1 MSSSQYQKKL
11 DLLLDSLKNEKVGS
25 EVQKGKTFIKKPSLL
40 LHACCGP
47 CSSYVL
53 EYLASFFDI
62 TILYYNPNIYPE
74 EEYFRRLNELKN
86 LLPRFPAALEN
97 KVKLVEDSYNPED
110 FYQAI
115 GIKENPELAK
125 EEEKGQRCLRCY
137 EFRLKRAYEYA
148 AKYNFDYFC
157 TTLSISPF
165 KDAEK
170 INFIGQNLEKIAEK
184 TCEGAKM
191 ASERGLSLGE
201 GAQTKEKTS
210 AGPRWLPSDFKK
222 KGGFKRSLE
231 LSAEYGLYRQQ
242 YCGCVYS
249 KINTEKAREKSS
261 L

>member
-11 DLLLDSLKNEKVGS
+11 DLLLEYMGQAET
-25 EVQKGKTFIKKPSLL
+25 EVQNGKTDKIKPSLL

-53 EYLASFFDI
+53 EYLTSFFDI

-74 EEYFRRLNELKN
+74 AEYFRRLNELKN

-97 KVKLVEDSYNPED
+97 KVKLVEDTYNPDD
-110 FYQAI
+110 FYRAI
-115 GIKENPELAK
+115 GIKENPELAD
-125 EEEKGQRCLRCY
+125 EEEKGERCRRCY

-148 AKYNFDYFC
+148 AKNKFDYFC

-170 INFIGQNLEKIAEK
+170 INIIGQKLEKESDSVY
-184 TCEGAKM
+184 EGLEEE
-191 ASERGLSLGE
+191 SEGKLSLG
-201 GAQTKEKTS
+201 AQREEKKIE
-210 AGPRWLPSDFKK
+210 GPRWLPSDFKK

-249 KINTEKAREKSS
+249 KKNTEKAREKYGLSEK
-261 L
+261 